1 MGILIGK
8 KVVTFGDSIVDGHLY
23 KKAGFMEFVAEQ
35 EGMSVRKYANN
46 GACVMPGSPIDAEGL
61 GGMILEDQIKMAA
74 EDGLDPDYVV
84 FDGGTNDAYGPVMER
99 LGSPEDDSLDT
110 DTFAGAFRRTID
122 TIQRTWERAKVVY
135 VAAHRLGYRD
145 RAVQE
150 ALHRIEMTVCARMGV
165 TAADLYADCA
175 LDTADE
181 AMCRKYS
188 FDVLKDG
195 IPAPGENPTGTHPN
209 FEAVREF
216 YLPFVS
222 DVLKKTEQFR
232 FREIGWDAQDHGVML
247 YWELPEQELSEQADT
262 VYEVWV
268 NGAKAGETGQSH
280 YSIEGLEADT
290 DYEVCLRAVK
300 GAQELQKAR
309 FYCRTKTVKE
319 RIDVTRAPY
328 YAKGDGRTVNTEA
341 LQRAID
347 DCGAD
352 QAVYFPEGI
361 YMTGSLRLHSDM
373 ELYLDQGAV
382 LKGTA
387 EPDDYLP
394 RIWSRFEGTEM
405 ECLSG
410 LLNLGEVD
418 HTADAASRN
427 VVIRGGGTIE
437 GGGRLLA
444 ERVIEAERERL
455 KDYLEELGSRIQ
467 EYENAD
473 TIPGRVRPRLFHICN
488 AENIS
493 ISGVTLKNGASWNV
507 HMIYSQNIVTYSC
520 HFQSRNI
527 WNGDGWDPDSSRNC
541 TIFNCTFDTGDD
553 AVAVKAGKNPEGNV
567 INRPC
572 EHIRIFDCK
581 CLFGHGFALGSE
593 MSGGIRDVKIWNCD
607 LEHSANGIEI
617 KATRKRGGYV
627 KEIHAAHCIVP
638 RLLFHS
644 VGYNDD
650 GIAGP
655 HPPVFENCSFTDID
669 ITRSMLNEAED
680 RMEPCEA
687 MELCG
692 FEEKEYHLR
701 NVAFRD
707 IRISGGTEPAK
718 ADGGADKLADA
729 ENAEDREQLGI
740 HMQYCQNVTFKNVK
754 SGFVWETIL
763 NEWVRKQ

>member
-1 MGILIGK
+1 MGVLAGK
-8 KVVTFGDSIVDGHLY
+8 KVITFGDSIVDGHLY

-35 EGMSVRKYANN
+35 EGMSVTKYANN
-46 GACVMPGSPIDAEGL
+46 GACIMPGSPIDEEGL
-61 GGMILEDQIKMAA
+61 GGMILEDQIRRAA

-84 FDGGTNDAYGPVMER
+84 FDGGTNDAYEPVMQK
-99 LGSPEDDSLDT
+99 LGDAEKASLEAANAKTDESGKT
-110 DTFAGAFRRTID
+110 FPALSDTFAGAFACTIRA
-122 TIQRTWERAKVVY
+122 IRKNWPRAKVVY

-145 RAVQE
+145 RWVQE
-150 ALHRIEMTVCARMGV
+150 ALHRIQMNVCAHMGV
-165 TAADLYADCA
+165 AAADLYDECG

-195 IPAPGENPTGTHPN
+195 IPAPGEQPTGTHPN
-209 FEAVREF
+209 FEAIREF
-216 YLPFVS
+216 YLPIVS
-222 DVLKKTEQFR
+222 DVLRKAEIFR
-232 FREIGWDAQDHGVML
+232 FGEINWDAQDHEIML
-247 YWELPEQELSEQADT
+247 YWELPAGEQNGDVYEIWVNGSRTGETQQCHFGIKDLEADT
-262 VYEVWV
+262 VYEI
-268 NGAKAGETGQSH
+268 S
-280 YSIEGLEADT
+280 
-290 DYEVCLRAVK
+290 LRAMRD
-300 GAQELQKAR
+300 GEELQKTR
-309 FYCRTKTVKE
+309 IYCRTEQVKA
-319 RIDVTRAPY
+319 RIDVTQAPY
-328 YAKGDGRTVNTEA
+328 FAKGDGETVNTKA

-347 DCGAD
+347 DCRPD

-361 YMTGSLRLHSDM
+361 YMTGSLKLHSDM
-373 ELYLDQGAV
+373 ELYLDKGAV

-394 RIWSRFEGTEM
+394 RIRSRFEGTEM

-410 LLNLGEVD
+410 LLNLGEID
-418 HTADAASRN
+418 HTAGATSGN

-455 KDYLEELGSRIQ
+455 KDYLAELGSKIE

-473 TIPGRVRPRLFHICN
+473 TIPGRVRPRLLHICN

-493 ISGVTLKNGASWNV
+493 IHNVTLKNGASWNV
-507 HMIYSQNIVTYSC
+507 HMIYSENIVTYGC
-520 HFQSRNI
+520 HFRSRNI

-541 TIFNCTFDTGDD
+541 TIFGCTFDTGDD
-553 AVAVKAGKNPEGNV
+553 AVAIKAGKNPEGNV

-572 EHIRIFDCK
+572 EHIRIFDCV
-581 CLFGHGFALGSE
+581 CQFGHGFALGSE
-593 MSGGIRDVKIWNCD
+593 MSGGIRDVRIWNCD
-607 LEHSANGIEI
+607 LENSANGIEI

-627 KEIHAAHCIVP
+627 KDIHAVHCIVP

-655 HPPVFENCSFTDID
+655 HPPVFEKCSFTDID
-669 ITRSMLNEAED
+669 ITRSKLNEAEEC
-680 RMEPCEA
+680 MEPCEA

-701 NVAFRD
+701 DVSFRD
-707 IRISGGTEPAK
+707 IRIAAAE
-718 ADGGADKLADA
+718 GAECGDD
-729 ENAEDREQLGI
+729 GI
-740 HMQYCQNVTFKNVK
+740 HMQYCENVTFENVK
-754 SGFVWETIL
+754 TGFVG
-763 NEWVRKQ
+763 

>member
-1 MGILIGK
+1 M
-8 KVVTFGDSIVDGHLY
+8 
-23 KKAGFMEFVAEQ
+23 
-35 EGMSVRKYANN
+35 
-46 GACVMPGSPIDAEGL
+46 
-61 GGMILEDQIKMAA
+61 
-74 EDGLDPDYVV
+74 
-84 FDGGTNDAYGPVMER
+84 
-99 LGSPEDDSLDT
+99 
-110 DTFAGAFRRTID
+110 
-122 TIQRTWERAKVVY
+122 
-135 VAAHRLGYRD
+135 
-145 RAVQE
+145 
-150 ALHRIEMTVCARMGV
+150 
-165 TAADLYADCA
+165 
-175 LDTADE
+175 
-181 AMCRKYS
+181 
-188 FDVLKDG
+188 
-195 IPAPGENPTGTHPN
+195 
-209 FEAVREF
+209 
-216 YLPFVS
+216 
-222 DVLKKTEQFR
+222 
-232 FREIGWDAQDHGVML
+232 
-247 YWELPEQELSEQADT
+247 
-262 VYEVWV
+262 
-268 NGAKAGETGQSH
+268 
-280 YSIEGLEADT
+280 
-290 DYEVCLRAVK
+290 
-300 GAQELQKAR
+300 
-309 FYCRTKTVKE
+309 
-319 RIDVTRAPY
+319 
-328 YAKGDGRTVNTEA
+328 
-341 LQRAID
+341 
-347 DCGAD
+347 
-352 QAVYFPEGI
+352 
-361 YMTGSLRLHSDM
+361 
-373 ELYLDQGAV
+373 
-382 LKGTA
+382 
-387 EPDDYLP
+387 
-394 RIWSRFEGTEM
+394 
-405 ECLSG
+405 
-410 LLNLGEVD
+410 
-418 HTADAASRN
+418 
-427 VVIRGGGTIE
+427 
-437 GGGRLLA
+437 
-444 ERVIEAERERL
+444 
-455 KDYLEELGSRIQ
+455 
-467 EYENAD
+467 
-473 TIPGRVRPRLFHICN
+473 RPRLLHICN

-718 ADGGADKLADA
+718 VDGGADKLADA
-729 ENAEDREQLGI
+729 ENAEDREQLVI

-754 SGFVWETIL
+754 SGFVREPTL
-763 NEWVRKQ
+763 NK